1 MIFSFTVRKSGQ
13 GLIMVSTEVS
23 EAAQHEIEMA
33 AHVDARIDEV
43 RANAHPAI
51 AEILRFFKCSH
62 LPLGLRGV
70 SAILGSTAYGMA
82 ASPHLRGAELTVG
95 LRKLLEAKDA
105 FVRAALP

>member
-1 MIFSFTVRKSGQ
+1 
-13 GLIMVSTEVS
+13 MVSTQLS
-23 EAAQHEIEMA
+23 DAQQHEIDMA
-33 AHVDARIDEV
+33 AHVDENIDRA
-43 RANAHPAI
+43 RANAHPAV

-70 SAILGSTAYGMA
+70 SAILGSTAHGMA